1 MNWTSRFCGLVFL
14 TIVSCTTNSF
24 AQEVYFSI
32 SGQKAKVESGEKAGL
47 NDIWI
52 RPKSL
57 DAVFPNPEVYDAGIG
72 GYADVIQGE
81 ANTVT
86 EFSIIDFDSVYVLGK
101 GSILPAKKV
110 GAKSISVNVTGEM
123 LYKNRWISLF
133 TYDGTSKN
141 GWILRVETNEGDD
154 VNDFKVRLPA
164 AMENDYD
171 IVSLDLSIG
180 LYKTST
186 EQTVQLKPLFSDSAP
201 SFFTV
206 TGQEDSDIHINDA
219 FGEIIKDSIDWK
231 SEKFGI
237 PNTWVLTVNG
247 SKQRLNNLVVSGNKG
262 IIPWII
268 KPVIVKNDKL
278 QPALFRTQALE
289 SCEDVQLELL
299 NRGFEYDVNR
309 TIWQT
314 EKKTYSGNTIRHQFV
329 EKGNIPVRIIIPLKG
344 RYAPLYQVTE
354 STVFINKP
362 PVIKLN
368 EYKTLLSP
376 AENLLLDATAS
387 FDPEGK
393 TLEFAWFTDDIF
405 RTSDAQFR
413 FNSSTSGEYRIRL
426 LINDLE
432 TGSACTTADTTI
444 LVRVNTQPYVEI
456 KLQDIVAQGSSSSF
470 SAISSFDSDN
480 DNLAYSWKIEGLV
493 GDGKQSEVS
502 ADHKTNGLYKAEL
515 TVDDQTNTTNSS
527 YTITKNYKVNG
538 APKPQFT
545 IPKLAAPNQKIN
557 LSASNS
563 TDPDSDKLVYSWS
576 ISDGRTSNT
585 ENWLI
590 SFNESGDYLIKLT
603 VDDSMKVENSN
614 QSIEFPIH
622 INFEPVP
629 EITVVDKSN
638 SAIISLSAV
647 NSTDQ
652 DHSIVDYSWDFGD
665 GTKGNGLDLI
675 HEYPGSGVYII
686 ELFVNDGKGMS
697 NSIISTKKM
706 ITINNN
712 PVAAFS
718 FPKTVAP
725 GVEFTLDASSTKDSD
740 GKVVSYEW
748 FFLDSRIDTVI
759 KPKYSFEKPGDYAI
773 RLKVKD
779 NSGFDDAIDIISHSI
794 HVNYPPIPR
803 WDATPKVVS
812 PDQEIVL
819 SATNSSDEDNKNLS
833 FEWKFENEEKLE
845 SGLEIKRKFAK
856 AGTYFFTLTA
866 DDGRGLANSKQSV
879 KGTIRINA
887 RPIPVSEK
895 KLVVNQLSV
904 VLDASKSYDADG
916 AIKTFTWVLP
926 DGSKRNEPIFTWNA
940 PNGGYHKVGLTI
952 DDGEGLKN
960 SKASMG
966 VDIFMNRPVS
976 AQLDS
981 LIESCTGQLIIFSSA
996 RCFDPD
1002 GDQFTTEWDFGD
1014 GSTSK
1019 ESNPYHTYKTP
1030 GLYFVTLKLSD
1041 GIADNPTVA
1050 QIPVVISG
1058 SPTAFMNF
1066 ADTTICVNSP
1076 LLFDGSSSTDPNGPI
1091 GAYSWNFGDETSGVG
1106 KNLTHL
1112 YTKSGLYT
1120 VRLTVVGSS
1129 TGVCSNTSQVS
1140 ATVRVIEGPNAEF
1153 TVSEWINHGE
1163 MIQLDCSTSRYDGKL
1178 ASVKWSVYD
1187 GENTIVQ
1194 SLEGI
1199 KTSFKAETPGEY
1211 RIVLDLIVESSSACN
1226 QSSMEKTIRINY
1238 PPELVWNTKTLYPVK
1253 KPIRLSAVGSKDA
1266 DGFISSYQWVLDG
1279 KKSSSQ
1285 LELFIPELNAGKH
1298 SVELILKDNSK
1309 IKSGTISKKLEF
1321 EVKEAPFMA
1330 VKVPDK
1336 IHSGETISLKAQTAN
1351 YENSGTLKTEWF
1363 LNNQLLTKPE
1373 FKATEPVYKV
1383 KLIKDNGLGLSNSR
1397 DSLEL
1402 NLAVNQAP
1410 KAEIELPKVII
1421 QNGELK
1427 ASDFSLPKDVYLV
1440 QFGKKISVWTAKD
1453 SGKQTVEFAWMPKD
1467 SVLKIYS
1474 YEIEVLPKLNAE
1486 NPSSDI
1492 EIKWNPA
1499 NPYVQVE
1506 APKMNRPEGT
1516 PLVYEWFLNGK
1527 LSASGNVVMIP
1538 VNRGR
1543 QDLELR
1549 VSEFGIAQ
1557 SKPFSKKINLNV
1569 N

>member
-1 MNWTSRFCGLVFL
+1 MNWTSRFCGIVFL
-14 TIVSCTTNSF
+14 LLLSFTTNSF
-24 AQEVYFSI
+24 SQEVYFSI
-32 SGQKAKVESGEKAGL
+32 SGQKAKVESGEKAGMY
-47 NDIWI
+47 DIWI
-52 RPKSL
+52 RPKSMN
-57 DAVFPNPEVYDAGIG
+57 AVFPNPEVYDAGIG

-86 EFSIIDFDSVYVLGK
+86 EFSIIDFDSLYVLGN
-101 GSILPAKKV
+101 GSILPSKKI
-110 GAKSISVNVTGEM
+110 GTKSLSVSVTGEM

-133 TYDGTSKN
+133 NFDGNSKN
-141 GWILRVETNEGDD
+141 GWIIRVVTNEGDD
-154 VNDFKVRLPA
+154 VNDFKIRLPS
-164 AMENDYD
+164 AMENDFD

-180 LYKTST
+180 LYKTNT
-186 EQTVQLKPLFSDSAP
+186 EQTVQLKPLFAESKP
-201 SFFTV
+201 SFFSV
-206 TGQEDSDIHINDA
+206 TGQEDSDITLNDA
-219 FGEIIKDSIDWK
+219 FGEVIKDSSNWK
-231 SEKFGI
+231 AEKYGI
-237 PNTWVLTVNG
+237 ANTWVLTIKG
-247 SKQRLNNLVVSGNKG
+247 SKQRLNNLVVSGNNG

-314 EKKTYSGNTIRHQFV
+314 EKKTYNGNSVRHQFI

-344 RYAPLYQVTE
+344 RYSPLYQVTE

-376 AENLLLDATAS
+376 SEDLLLNAASS

-426 LINDLE
+426 IINDLE

-444 LVRVNTQPYVEI
+444 IVRVNTQPYVEI
-456 KLQDIVAQGSSSSF
+456 KLEGIVAQGSSSSF

-480 DNLAYSWKIEGLV
+480 DNLAFKWKIEGLV
-493 GDGKQSEVS
+493 GNGQQSEVS
-502 ADHKTNGLYKAEL
+502 ANHKTNGLYKAEL
-515 TVDDQTNTTNSS
+515 IVDDQTNTTNSS
-527 YTITKNYKVNG
+527 YSISKNYKVNG
-538 APKPQFT
+538 APKPLFT

-557 LSASNS
+557 LSASKS
-563 TDPDSDKLVYSWS
+563 TDPDADKLVYAWS
-576 ISDGRTSNT
+576 ISDGRSSKD
-585 ENWLI
+585 ENWTI
-590 SFNESGDYLIKLT
+590 SFKESGDYVVKLT

-622 INFEPVP
+622 INFEPIP
-629 EITVVDKSN
+629 EITVVEKTN
-638 SAIISLSAV
+638 SAIVSLSAV

-652 DHSIVDYSWDFGD
+652 DHSIVDYTWDFGD

-675 HEYPGSGVYII
+675 HEYPGSGVYVM

-697 NSIISTKKM
+697 NSVISTKKT
-706 ITINNN
+706 ITINSN
-712 PVAAFS
+712 PLAAFA

-725 GVEFTLDASSTKDSD
+725 GVEFSLDASSSKDSD
-740 GKVVSYEW
+740 GKVISYEW
-748 FFLDSRIDTVI
+748 YFMDSRIDTVI
-759 KPKYSFEKPGDYAI
+759 KPKYSFEKPGDYSI

-779 NSGFDDAIDIISHSI
+779 NSGFDDAIDIISNSI

-803 WDATPKVVS
+803 WESNPNVVS
-812 PDQEIVL
+812 PDQEILL
-819 SATNSSDEDNKNLS
+819 SAQKSSDEDNKDLS
-833 FEWKFENEEKLE
+833 FEWKFENEEKSE
-845 SGLEIKRKFAK
+845 SGIEIKRKFAK

-866 DDGRGLANSKQSV
+866 DDGRNLANSKQTV
-879 KGTIRINA
+879 NGKIRINA

-895 KLVVNQLSV
+895 KLVANQLSV

-916 AIKTFTWVLP
+916 SIKTFTWVLP

-976 AQLDS
+976 ALLDS

-1014 GSTSK
+1014 GSLSK

-1030 GLYFVTLKLSD
+1030 GLYLVTLKLSD
-1041 GIADNPTVA
+1041 GIAENPTLA

-1112 YTKSGLYT
+1112 YTKPGLYT
-1120 VRLTVVGSS
+1120 VTLTVVGSS

-1153 TVSEWINHGE
+1153 VVPEWINPGD
-1163 MIQLDCSTSRYDGKL
+1163 MIQLDGSKSRYDGKL
-1178 ASVKWSVYD
+1178 ASVKWTVYD
-1187 GENTIVQ
+1187 MDNTIVQ

-1211 RIVLDLIVESSSACN
+1211 RIVFDLVVESSSACN
-1226 QSSMEKTIRINY
+1226 QSTVERTIRINY
-1238 PPELVWNTKTLYPVK
+1238 PPELFWNTKTLYPVK
-1253 KPIRLSAVGSKDA
+1253 KPIRLSAVGSADA
-1266 DGFISSYQWVLDG
+1266 DGYIRSYEWILDG
-1279 KKSSSQ
+1279 KKASNQ
-1285 LELFIPELNAGKH
+1285 LELFIPELNSGKH

-1309 IKSGTISKKLEF
+1309 IKSGTISKKIEF
-1321 EVKEAPFMA
+1321 EVKEAPFMS

-1336 IHSGETISLKAQTAN
+1336 IHSGETISLTAQTAK
-1351 YENSGTLKTEWF
+1351 YENTTTLKTEWY
-1363 LNNQLLTKPE
+1363 LNNQQLTTAE

-1427 ASDFSLPKDVYLV
+1427 ASDFSLPKDVYLT
-1440 QFGKKISVWTAKD
+1440 QFGKKITTWNAKD
-1453 SGKQTVEFAWMPKD
+1453 AGKQKVEFGWIPND

-1474 YEIEVLPKLNAE
+1474 IDIEVLPKLTAE
-1486 NPSSDI
+1486 NPSSEI

-1499 NPYVQVE
+1499 NPFVRVE
-1506 APKMNRPEGT
+1506 APKMNRAEGT

-1527 LSASGNVVMIP
+1527 LSASGNMVMIP
-1538 VNRGR
+1538 VKRGR

-1557 SKPFSKKINLNV
+1557 SKPYIKKINLNV